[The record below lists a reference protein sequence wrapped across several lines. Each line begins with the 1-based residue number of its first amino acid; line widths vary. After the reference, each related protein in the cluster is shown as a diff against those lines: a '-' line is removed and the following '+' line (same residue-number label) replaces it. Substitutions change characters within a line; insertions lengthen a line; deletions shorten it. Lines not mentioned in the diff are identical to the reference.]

1 MKRENDQLI
10 PEARK
15 EGLVVQELSG
25 EVLVYDRERNKAHC
39 LNSTAALV
47 WGFCDGKRSV
57 AQLARAIEGEINA
70 PVDEDVIWLG
80 VEQLSKT
87 HLLQEGAKLPEHKSG
102 LSRREV
108 MKRIGLAAAVGLPVV
123 TSIMAP
129 TAAQAANCIGSGLAC
144 CSSASCC
151 SGLCNGIGIPCPPN
165 QGTCA

>member
-1 MKRENDQLI
+1 MKREKEQLI
-10 PEARK
+10 PEARRV
-15 EGLVVQELSG
+15 GLVVQELSG

-39 LNSTAALV
+39 LNSTAARV
-47 WGFCDGKRSV
+47 WEYCDGKRSV
-57 AQLARAIEGEINA
+57 AQIARAIEGEINA

-108 MKRIGLAAAVGLPVV
+108 MKRIGLAAAVALPVV

-129 TAAQAANCIGSGLAC
+129 TAAQAANCITMGGAC
-144 CSSASCC
+144 TTSAQCC
-151 SGLCNGIGIPCPPN
+151 SGICNVN
-165 QGTCA
+165 VCA

>member
-1 MKRENDQLI
+1 MKREKEQLI

-47 WGFCDGKRSV
+47 WEYCDGKTSV
-57 AQLARAIEGEINA
+57 AQIARAIEGEINA

-87 HLLQEGAKLPEHKSG
+87 HLLQERAKLPEHKSG

-108 MKRIGLAAAVGLPVV
+108 MKRIGLAAAVALPVV

-129 TAAQAANCIGSGLAC
+129 TAAQAANCFSAGQACTTSAQCCIGP
-144 CSSASCC
+144 C
-151 SGLCNGIGIPCPPN
+151 SGGI
-165 QGTCA
+165 CAA

>member
-1 MKRENDQLI
+1 MKREKEQLI
-10 PEARK
+10 PEARR

-47 WGFCDGKRSV
+47 WRYCDGKTPV
-57 AQLARAIEGEINA
+57 AQMVRAIEGEINA

-87 HLLQEGAKLPEHKSG
+87 HLLRESAKLPEHKTG

-108 MKRIGLAAAVGLPVV
+108 MKRIGLAAAVALPVV
-123 TSIMAP
+123 TSIIAP
-129 TAAQAANCIGSGLAC
+129 TAAQAANCVMSGGAC
-144 CSSASCC
+144 TASAQCC
-151 SGLCNGIGIPCPPN
+151 SGVCNVT
-165 QGTCA
+165 TCA

>member
-1 MKRENDQLI
+1 MKRVKEQVI

-25 EVLVYDRERNKAHC
+25 EVLVFDRARNKAHC

-47 WGFCDGKRSV
+47 WGYCDGKMSV
-57 AQLARAIEGEINA
+57 TQIARAIEGKINA

-87 HLLQEGAKLPEHKSG
+87 HLLQERAALPGHKSG

-108 MKRIGLAAAVGLPVV
+108 MKRIGVAAAVALPVV

-129 TAAQAANCIGSGLAC
+129 TAAQAANCIASGQPCTTGAQC
-144 CSSASCC
+144 CSL
-151 SGLCNGIGIPCPPN
+151 LCL
-165 QGTCA
+165 GTNLCA